1 MGTSSQFALLRE
13 RRFLPFFLTQLAGA
27 LNDNLLK
34 SVLVLLATY
43 KTATF
48 APGWS
53 PGLVSNLAAALF
65 IVPFVLFSAT
75 AGQLADRY
83 DKTTVIRAIKLA
95 EVGIMALATAGLIA
109 ASLPLLLGALFCMG
123 LHSAFFGPV
132 KYSVLPRV
140 LADGELVGGN
150 ALVETGTFLAILA
163 GTIFAGWLVGTA
175 ESPWILG
182 ITMMVVAAVGAA
194 LSFMMPQTGSAQ
206 PELRVRWNPFTQ
218 TGKLLREA
226 KGTRAVWLA
235 LLGIS
240 WFWFFGALYLAQFPG
255 MAQSNLHG
263 DTSVVTLLLAT
274 FSVGVA
280 GGSLLCERLSGH
292 KVEIGL
298 VPFGSLG
305 MTVFAGH
312 LYFSLPTAPASSFTA
327 LSLIQQPWAWWVLA
341 DVFGAAF
348 FGGLYIVPL
357 YALVQTRTPKER
369 QSRIIAANNVL
380 NSLFMVGSAGLAA
393 ALIALGASVPQLL
406 LAAAVLNA
414 FVAMYIYSL
423 VPEFLWRLMVFLLV
437 NTVYRVRAQG
447 LGEAIP
453 ESGPALLVANH
464 VSFVDALV
472 LQAVVPRPIRFIMD
486 YSIFKTPGMSALF
499 RAARAIPIASAKSH
513 PAVYAAAIHEADVA
527 FEAGEVVAIFPEG
540 RLSADGDMAA
550 FRSGYLRLL
559 ENREVPV
566 IAVGLAGLW
575 GSAFSR
581 KEPRLHRRF
590 TFREV
595 LRRVGVAGRQVASHE
610 WAEPD
615 VLRMAV
621 QALHAEAGAL
631 TGA

>member
-1 MGTSSQFALLRE
+1 VGTSSQFALLRE

-43 KTATF
+43 KTATY

-83 DKTTVIRAIKLA
+83 DKTTVIRVIKVA
-95 EVGIMALATAGLIA
+95 EVGIMALATAGLVT

-140 LADGELVGGN
+140 LSDGELVGGN

-163 GTIFAGWLVGTA
+163 GTIFAGWLVGSA
-175 ESPWILG
+175 GSPWVLG
-182 ITMMVVAAVGAA
+182 ITMMVVAAIGAV
-194 LSFMMPQTGSAQ
+194 LSFVMPHTGSAQ
-206 PELRVRWNPFTQ
+206 PALRVRWNPVTQ
-218 TGKLLREA
+218 TVKLLKEA
-226 KGTRAVWLA
+226 KGNRAVWLA

-263 DTSVVTLLLAT
+263 DTSVVTLLLAV

-312 LYFSLPTAPASSFTA
+312 LYFTLPAAPVTAYTA
-327 LSLIQQPWAWWVLA
+327 LSLIQQPWAWWVLV

-414 FVAMYIYSL
+414 LVAVYIYSL
-423 VPEFLWRLMVFLLV
+423 VPEFLWRFMVFLLV
-437 NTVYRVRAQG
+437 HTVYRVRAKG
-447 LGEAIP
+447 LADAIP

-472 LQAVVPRPIRFIMD
+472 IQAVVPRPIRFIMD
-486 YSIFKTPGMSALF
+486 YSIFKTQGMSGLF

-513 PAVYAAAIHEADVA
+513 PDIYAAAFREADAA

-540 RLSADGDMAA
+540 RLSADGELAD
-550 FRSGYLRLL
+550 FRPGYLRLL
-559 ENREVPV
+559 ENRDVPV

-581 KEPRLHRRF
+581 KEPRVLRRF

-595 LRRVGVAGRQVASHE
+595 FRRIGIVGRGVASHE
-610 WAEPD
+610 WAEPAT
-615 VLRMAV
+615 LRTAV
-621 QALHAEAGAL
+621 QALHADAGTL
-631 TGA
+631 TR